1 MQVGGFDAL
10 YMVCLERPLVR
21 RFVTDK
27 HQTGAGTSASRLG
40 VADLGIAH
48 LHDMRANAEM
58 IANLD
63 PNGPPLIA
71 DMDTGYGGEQSHCRL
86 LCFFVSAC

>member
-1 MQVGGFDAL
+1 MEVGGFDAL
-10 YMVCLERPLVR
+10 YMVCLELPLVR
-21 RFVTDK
+21 MVCVTDE

-71 DMDTGYGGEQSHCRL
+71 DMDTGYGGKQSYCHL
-86 LCFFVSAC
+86 LCFVV